1 MLRSAGVAFLDRQGH
16 PRADPVELDFV
27 RLLRA
32 DTLVSDPP
40 ASITSSLG
48 LLGWLDDR
56 IDWVSRFLP
65 FVHSP
70 L

>member
-1 MLRSAGVAFLDRQGH
+1 V
-16 PRADPVELDFV
+16 VVDFE

-32 DTLVSDPP
+32 DTLLRDPP
-40 ASITSSLG
+40 ASVSSTLS

-56 IDWVSRFLP
+56 LDWVSRFLP